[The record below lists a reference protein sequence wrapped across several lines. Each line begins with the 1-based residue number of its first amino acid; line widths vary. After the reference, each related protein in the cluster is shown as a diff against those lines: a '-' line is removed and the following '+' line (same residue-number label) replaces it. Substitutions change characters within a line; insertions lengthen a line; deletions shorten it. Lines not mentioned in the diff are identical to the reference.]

1 MIKSP
6 FFQKP
11 KVMNPPGS
19 DPIER
24 RDTGTAGEPLKKPS
38 LTLIASLVAAL
49 FVVAPPVEA
58 QQAKR
63 PNIVMIVASP
73 ASYGNSGVK
82 TFLANHDGVVYERD
96 LGSGTAKAA
105 AG

>member
-1 MIKSP
+1 
-6 FFQKP
+6 
-11 KVMNPPGS
+11 
-19 DPIER
+19 
-24 RDTGTAGEPLKKPS
+24 
-38 LTLIASLVAAL
+38 
-49 FVVAPPVEA
+49 
-58 QQAKR
+58 
-63 PNIVMIVASP
+63 MIVASP

>member
-1 MIKSP
+1 
-6 FFQKP
+6 
-11 KVMNPPGS
+11 MNPPGS

-58 QQAKR
+58 
-63 PNIVMIVASP
+63 